1 MMRERFRSQPR
12 IKAVFR
18 WIRNL
23 ALVALVLCPAL
34 ARAQRGPLPAT
45 RTIAEYNVDDVT
57 LRVSADAPRVE
68 VFLWRNPHA
77 IVVYLDSPSV
87 EQWIDSAAA
96 FVRDEN
102 APARIS
108 GETSTRI
115 LRHTDAS
122 YRSGLMFT
130 RESMHDRNRL
140 FLAAFLGEHSAIM
153 VPMRTSQARGFLAAL
168 RDAARVA
175 RRARE

>member
-1 MMRERFRSQPR
+1 MSMIRSG
-12 IKAVFR
+12 
-18 WIRNL
+18 L
-23 ALVALVLCPAL
+23 ALVCVVTSAMVADAQLAPPPAI
-34 ARAQRGPLPAT
+34 

-68 VFLWRNPHA
+68 VFLWRSPHA

-87 EQWIDSAAA
+87 EQWLDSAAA

-108 GETSTRI
+108 GEESTRI
-115 LRHTDAS
+115 LRHSDGS
-122 YRSGLMFT
+122 YRSGLMFM
-130 RESMHDRNRL
+130 RQDIEDQRRL

-153 VPMRTSQARGFLAAL
+153 VPMRKSQARGFIAAL

-175 RRARE
+175 RRDRS